1 MNFEAITLEDCLIM
15 HGFGYNTVIYN
26 EGVYG
31 FEKQKNSGSGHF
43 YFCFSLKPTKRKCN
57 GSRPAEDPRNLLLRA
72 RYNI

>member
-31 FEKQKNSGSGHF
+31 FKKENNRGNGRF
-43 YFCFSLKPTKRKCN
+43 YFSFSLKPTTKQRN
-57 GSRPAEDPRNLLLRA
+57 GSRPAEDPRNLL
-72 RYNI
+72 